1 MTKGDVITIEGLD
14 WYQQEIGKYVLCH
27 VPKGVQALITSA
39 MDGGYDVIGY
49 VIQGDDFDLFDG
61 RSWFVSLDDAMKAVA
76 AWLVTLRLQGKIK
89 EEDDGD

>member
-14 WYQQEIGKYVLCH
+14 WYQQEIGTYVLCH
-27 VPKGVQALITSA
+27 VPKGVQASITSA